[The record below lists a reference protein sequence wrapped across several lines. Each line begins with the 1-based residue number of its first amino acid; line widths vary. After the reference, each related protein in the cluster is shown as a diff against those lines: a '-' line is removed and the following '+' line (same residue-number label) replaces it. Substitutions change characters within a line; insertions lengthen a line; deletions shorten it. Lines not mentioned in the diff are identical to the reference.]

1 MQRLLLFVL
10 CAIVAACGRASAAS
24 AVYQTRG
31 VVRGFAP
38 DRSTVEIQH
47 ESIPDF
53 MPSMTMPFTPR
64 DRAEISEL
72 QIGDAIT
79 FQLTVSQ
86 TDFWIDR
93 VKKIPRQNI
102 DIPEPR
108 PSAPTL
114 PGNSPRLSEGD
125 VMPRFDLKNENNE
138 RISLDDYRG
147 HPLILT
153 FIFTRCPMP
162 NFCPR
167 MSSNFAAIQ
176 QAIHDNKINA
186 RLLSITLD
194 PKFDTPE
201 ILKQYAAHAGAD
213 PGIWNFATGEDKQI
227 DELTAG
233 FSIYRQSEGGTI
245 SHGLATALIDGKGEI
260 NKVWRGNGWTPDQII
275 EEVKRHGG

>member
-1 MQRLLLFVL
+1 
-10 CAIVAACGRASAAS
+10 
-24 AVYQTRG
+24 
-31 VVRGFAP
+31 
-38 DRSTVEIQH
+38 
-47 ESIPDF
+47 
-53 MPSMTMPFTPR
+53 
-64 DRAEISEL
+64 
-72 QIGDAIT
+72 
-79 FQLTVSQ
+79 
-86 TDFWIDR
+86 
-93 VKKIPRQNI
+93 
-102 DIPEPR
+102 
-108 PSAPTL
+108 
-114 PGNSPRLSEGD
+114 
-125 VMPRFDLKNENNE
+125 MPRFDLKNENNE